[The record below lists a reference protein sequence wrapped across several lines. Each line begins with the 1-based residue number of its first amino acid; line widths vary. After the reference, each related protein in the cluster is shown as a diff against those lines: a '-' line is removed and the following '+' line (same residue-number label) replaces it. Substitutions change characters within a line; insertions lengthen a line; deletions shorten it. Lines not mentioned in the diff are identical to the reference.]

1 MGMIINIDNGDNG
14 DNGDRGD
21 KGGADGAPRS
31 PHGRSGRRML
41 GVALAAVSLV
51 AASCGSESDVASGA
65 DLPTVAVTTNILGDV
80 VENLAGDQV
89 NVVTIMPVGADPH
102 DFQASAQ
109 QVVQMTDADV
119 LVVNGADFE
128 EGMLDV
134 IESAE
139 ADGVPIFEAISA
151 VSTIEFGEDAHGHE
165 DEEHGDED
173 HDDEEHGDEEHEDEE
188 HGDED
193 HDDEEHGDEDHDD
206 EEHDDEEHGDEE
218 HDEHAHDGADPH
230 FFVDPSRM
238 AVAADGIADFLAANV
253 SGIDVEAMQANAA
266 DYVAELEAL
275 DGEVEEMLS
284 AIPDDQRIMV
294 TNHEVFGYFAD
305 RYDFEVVGTVI
316 PSGSTN
322 DGVSA
327 EAIVELAEVIEH
339 EGVQAIFADT
349 SSSDE
354 LAVTL
359 ADEVGAVQVV
369 ELFSES
375 LGADDTDGS
384 TYVDMVRSNAAAIA
398 AALAG

>member
-1 MGMIINIDNGDNG
+1 
-14 DNGDRGD
+14 
-21 KGGADGAPRS
+21 
-31 PHGRSGRRML
+31 
-41 GVALAAVSLV
+41 
-51 AASCGSESDVASGA
+51 
-65 DLPTVAVTTNILGDV
+65 
-80 VENLAGDQV
+80 
-89 NVVTIMPVGADPH
+89 
-102 DFQASAQ
+102 
-109 QVVQMTDADV
+109 
-119 LVVNGADFE
+119 
-128 EGMLDV
+128 
-134 IESAE
+134 
-139 ADGVPIFEAISA
+139 
-151 VSTIEFGEDAHGHE
+151 
-165 DEEHGDED
+165 
-173 HDDEEHGDEEHEDEE
+173 
-188 HGDED
+188 
-193 HDDEEHGDEDHDD
+193 
-206 EEHDDEEHGDEE
+206 
-218 HDEHAHDGADPH
+218 
-230 FFVDPSRM
+230 M

-253 SGIDVEAMQANAA
+253 PGIDVEAMQANAA